1 VTPLAAFIAR
11 RPKEDGHPPPGL
23 FAKEVTPRIATSA
36 DGRISTLTLS
46 VSFPPSSNEA
56 QQSLRHLRTEFVPA
70 TIGEVAGAEE
80 AVTGDIARD
89 ADYADHQNAKLPPV
103 IGCLLLVTFVMMVAA
118 FRSVVIGIVGVVLNL
133 LSAAAAL
140 GLLALVFQYRWA
152 ESLLGF
158 TSTGSISPRVP
169 LFLFVILFGLSMDYQ
184 VFVVSRI
191 REVALRGTPTR
202 RAVFDG
208 IRSSASVVTSA
219 AVVMV
224 TVFASFMFLSLVE
237 MKEMG
242 FGLAVAVL
250 VDAFI
255 VRIMI
260 LPSVMALLGRASWW
274 PSRAMR
280 RAQSAPA
287 SGTTAELSPQPVR

>member
-1 VTPLAAFIAR
+1 LRLVSGI
-11 RPKEDGHPPPGL
+11 GL
-23 FAKEVTPRIATSA
+23 R
-36 DGRISTLTLS
+36 G
-46 VSFPPSSNEA
+46 
-56 QQSLRHLRTEFVPA
+56 
-70 TIGEVAGAEE
+70 
-80 AVTGDIARD
+80 
-89 ADYADHQNAKLPPV
+89 
-103 IGCLLLVTFVMMVAA
+103 
-118 FRSVVIGIVGVVLNL
+118 
-133 LSAAAAL
+133 
-140 GLLALVFQYRWA
+140 QYRWA